1 VVSWLDTALWGLTV
15 AAFTS
20 AAASVTHERALKTH
34 EPSCVPRTAK
44 HFFVYVVHSPSE
56 VVGHVAA
63 PELPFQEGRVPSR
76 GTRGS
81 TGAHFSKKAR
91 SGAEGHVAAPELTSA
106 KRRGPG
112 PRDTWCRR
120 SPPLQRCV
128 TQSYSLRDSAWKH
141 VKLLVST

>member
-44 HFFVYVVHSPSE
+44 HFFVYVVHSPSG

-63 PELPFQEGRVPSR
+63 PELLFQEGRVPSR
-76 GTRGS
+76 GTRG
-81 TGAHFSKKAR
+81 T
-91 SGAEGHVAAPELTSA
+91 PELTSVR
-106 KRRGPG
+106 RRGPEL
-112 PRDTWCRR
+112 RDTWQRQNSPQQRGEVQGRGTRGAAGAHLCRE
-120 SPPLQRCV
+120 V
-128 TQSYSLRDSAWKH
+128 
-141 VKLLVST
+141 